1 MRLAVGALEFPSFDE
16 ISAFGSDRT
25 WTGRP
30 VVLALLVDQL
40 EPQRLLDV
48 GCKGGW
54 LIEHSQAP
62 FKLGVD
68 TDDAPGTAARADA
81 CTLPFRSA
89 SFDVVTLLDVIEHLP
104 KGMEAVAFSEASRVL
119 EPNGYLVV
127 STPAAWRIGTVTDP
141 LWMRYGHRHYEMSRL
156 LAWVEQARLDPVL
169 VGTRGGWADVVGL
182 PIEYA
187 CQRLRLPIPFGRALF
202 RWGWSDYARPGRYT
216 HFVVSRKR
224 GQASAD
230 GIPPGTRQDVVGDER
245 L

>member
-1 MRLAVGALEFPSFDE
+1 MRLAVGSLNFPSLDE
-16 ISAFGSDRT
+16 IRSFGSDRA

-30 VVLALLVDQL
+30 VVLALLVDRL
-40 EPQRLLDV
+40 EPERLLDV

-68 TDDAPGTAARADA
+68 IDDAPGLGARADA
-81 CTLPFRSA
+81 CKLPFRSA

-104 KGMEAVAFSEASRVL
+104 RGMEGVAFSEASRVL
-119 EPNGYLVV
+119 EPNGHLVV
-127 STPAAWRIGTVTDP
+127 STPADWRIGTLTDP
-141 LWMRYGHRHYEMSRL
+141 LWMLYGHRHYKMSRL
-156 LAWVEQARLDPVL
+156 LTWVEQAGLDPVL
-169 VGTRGGWADVVGL
+169 VGTRGDWADVIGL

-187 CQRLRLPIPFGRALF
+187 CQRLRVPMPFGRALF
-202 RWGWSDYARPGRYT
+202 RWGWSAYARPGRYT

-224 GQASAD
+224 DQWGREETSS
-230 GIPPGTRQDVVGDER
+230 GTQHVFVGGER

>member
-1 MRLAVGALEFPSFDE
+1 MRLAVGSLTFPSLSE
-16 ISAFGSDRT
+16 IRSFGSDRT

-30 VVLALLVDQL
+30 VVLALLVDRL
-40 EPQRLLDV
+40 GPERLLDV

-54 LIEHSQAP
+54 LLEHSHAP

-68 TDDAPGTAARADA
+68 TDDALGVGARADA
-81 CTLPFRSA
+81 CMLPFRSA

-104 KGMEAVAFSEASRVL
+104 SGMEGVAFSEASRVL

-127 STPAAWRIGTVTDP
+127 STPADWRIGTVTDP
-141 LWMRYGHRHYEMSRL
+141 LWMLYGHRHYKMSRL
-156 LAWVEQARLDPVL
+156 LTWVEQAGLDPVL
-169 VGTRGGWADVVGL
+169 VGTRGDWADVVGL

-187 CQRLRLPIPFGRALF
+187 CQRLHLPMPFGRALF
-202 RWGWSDYARPGRYT
+202 RWGWNDYSKPGRYT

-224 GQASAD
+224 T
-230 GIPPGTRQDVVGDER
+230 PGEREERPSGTQEAFVGDER